1 MLACAPLS
9 LRDQPQTQTP
19 PIGPADPLGFGP
31 SVSIPPIP
39 QRDRPVPT
47 LSSELEQFFFDKER
61 WVTTEVDAPTT
72 AVAPAHAI
80 PTSEQRGKVTL
91 SDLLDLAGER
101 TFGFL
106 FVLLSFPS
114 ALPIPAPGYSVP
126 FGIAMLLLAVQL
138 LLGRQE
144 PWFPQSWRTHGFEVT
159 QVRRVLKL
167 GLPWLRR
174 IESISRPRL
183 TPVCTSVPGR
193 TVIGLAIAL
202 MAISMMIPIPGTNT
216 LPAMG
221 IFVTGFGLL
230 DDDGAISL
238 AGLVLCLCGFVLS
251 SSILLAIVFG
261 GSSLLDLLKQ
271 ALGR

>member
-1 MLACAPLS
+1 M
-9 LRDQPQTQTP
+9 
-19 PIGPADPLGFGP
+19 
-31 SVSIPPIP
+31 
-39 QRDRPVPT
+39 PT
-47 LSSELEQFFFDKER
+47 LSSELEKFFLTGDR
-61 WVTTEVDAPTT
+61 WQPSAGRNT
-72 AVAPAHAI
+72 
-80 PTSEQRGKVTL
+80 VTL
-91 SDLLDLAGER
+91 GDILDLAGER

-138 LLGRQE
+138 LMGRDE
-144 PWFPQSWRTHGFEVT
+144 PWFPPSWRNHGFEAN
-159 QVRRVLKL
+159 QVRRTLSV

-183 TPVCTSVPGR
+183 TQVCTSLPGR

-202 MAISMMIPIPGTNT
+202 MSISMMIPIPGTNT
-216 LPAMG
+216 LPAIG

-238 AGLVLCLCGFVLS
+238 VGLTLCVCGFLVS
-251 SSILLAIVFG
+251 ASILLAIAFG
-261 GSSLLDLLKQ
+261 GSSVIELIKDR
-271 ALGR
+271 LGF